1 MSLLIESI
9 YLKDG
14 EFRNLKYHQARMESS
29 SRELFGVS
37 NKWTLE
43 NKLQSSEYPE
53 TGLYKVRVIYDTEV
67 RQIEFVP
74 YLTKPV
80 QSLKRVSSDTINYG
94 HKFENRQALN
104 ELYQQRGNCDDIIIV
119 RNGFVTDAS
128 YANLIFRKGEEWFT
142 PATFL
147 LAGTMRAYLLDSH
160 QIKSTEIRVED
171 VVKYESCKLI
181 NAMLGMD
188 APEIPV
194 SSIV

>member
-1 MSLLIESI
+1 MSRLIESI

-14 EFRNLKYHQARMESS
+14 EFRNLKYHQLRVESS
-29 SRELFGVS
+29 SKELFGVS

-53 TGLYKVRVIYDTEV
+53 SGLYKVRVIYDTEV

-80 QSLKRVSSDTINYG
+80 QSLKLISSDTISYA
-94 HKFENRQALN
+94 HKFENRQTLN
-104 ELYQQRGNCDDIIIV
+104 ELYQQREGCDDIIIV
-119 RNGFVTDAS
+119 RSGFVTDAS
-128 YANLIFRKGEEWFT
+128 YANLIFRKGDEWFT

-147 LAGTMRAYLLDSH
+147 LAGTMRAFLLDSN

-188 APEIPV
+188 APEIPL

>member
-1 MSLLIESI
+1 MSRLIESI

-14 EFRNLKYHQARMESS
+14 EFRNLKYHQLRMESS
-29 SRELFGVS
+29 SKELFGVS

-43 NKLQSSEYPE
+43 SKLQSSEYPE

-67 RQIEFVP
+67 KQIEFVP
-74 YLTKPV
+74 YQTKPV
-80 QSLKRVSSDTINYG
+80 RSLKLVNSDVIRYT
-94 HKFENRQALN
+94 HKFENRQTLN
-104 ELYQQRGNCDDIIIV
+104 ELYQQREGCDDIIIV

-128 YANLIFRKGEEWFT
+128 YANLIFRKGDEWFT

-147 LAGTMRAYLLDSH
+147 LAGTMRAFLLDSN
-160 QIKSTEIRVED
+160 QIKSDEIRVED
-171 VVKYESCKLI
+171 LIKYDSCKLI

-188 APEIPV
+188 SPEIPI

>member
-1 MSLLIESI
+1 MSRLIESI

-14 EFRNLKYHQARMESS
+14 EFRNLKYHQLRVESS
-29 SRELFGVS
+29 SKELFGVS

-53 TGLYKVRVIYDTEV
+53 SGLYKVRVIYDTEV
-67 RQIEFVP
+67 KRIEFVP
-74 YLTKPV
+74 YQGKPV
-80 QSLKRVSSDTINYG
+80 QSLKLVNSDAIRYT

-104 ELYQQRGNCDDIIIV
+104 ELYQQRDKCDDIIII

-128 YANLIFRKGEEWFT
+128 YANLIFRKGDKWFT
-142 PATFL
+142 PITFIL
-147 LAGTMRAYLLDSH
+147 PGTMRAFLLDSH

>member
-43 NKLQSSEYPE
+43 KKLQSSEYPE

-74 YLTKPV
+74 YLPKPV
-80 QSLKRVSSDTINYG
+80 QSLKRVSSDTINYT
-94 HKFENRQALN
+94 HKFENRQTLN
-104 ELYQQRGNCDDIIIV
+104 ELYQQREGCDDIIIV
-119 RNGFVTDAS
+119 RSGFVTDAS

>member
-1 MSLLIESI
+1 MSRLIESI

-14 EFRNLKYHQARMESS
+14 EFRNLKYHQLRMESS
-29 SRELFGVS
+29 SKELFGVS

-43 NKLQSSEYPE
+43 SKLQSSEYPE

-67 RQIEFVP
+67 KQIEFVP
-74 YLTKPV
+74 YQTKLV
-80 QSLKRVSSDTINYG
+80 RSLKLVNSDVIRYT
-94 HKFENRQALN
+94 HKFENRQTLN
-104 ELYQQRGNCDDIIIV
+104 ELYQQREGCDDIIIV

-128 YANLIFRKGEEWFT
+128 YANLIFRKGDEWFT

-147 LAGTMRAYLLDSH
+147 LAGTMRAFLLGSH
-160 QIKSTEIRVED
+160 KIKSAEIRVED

-188 APEIPV
+188 APEIPL

>member
-74 YLTKPV
+74 YLPKPV

-119 RNGFVTDAS
+119 RSGFVTDAS